1 MAQFNILDFS
11 GNIVGQLNLPDNTPA
26 DQVQLILNSYAQPP
40 PSAQQITQGKIQ
52 NAINGFNS
60 IMLQYVAQNVLGGI
74 TQMGKTELIADAL
87 ADVQRYGQ
95 SGSLYA
101 AISALQA
108 VQLTPQMAPFL
119 TPDIV
124 ASLVNQTLAVLASL

>member
-1 MAQFNILDFS
+1 MSTFNILDFK
-11 GNIVGQLNLPDNTPA
+11 NNVIGQLELPDNTSA
-26 DQVQLILNSYAQPP
+26 EQVQLILASYAQPP
-40 PSAQQITQGKIQ
+40 PSAQQITQQKIQ
-52 NAINGFNS
+52 NAINGFNN
-60 IMLQYVAQNVLGGI
+60 IMLQYVASNVLGGI

-101 AISALQA
+101 AITALQA
-108 VQLTPQMAPFL
+108 VEITPDMAPFL
-119 TPDIV
+119 TPDVV